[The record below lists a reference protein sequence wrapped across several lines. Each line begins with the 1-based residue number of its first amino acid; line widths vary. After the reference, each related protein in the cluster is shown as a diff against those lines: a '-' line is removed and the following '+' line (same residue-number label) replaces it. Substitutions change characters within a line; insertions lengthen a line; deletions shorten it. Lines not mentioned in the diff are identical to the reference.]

1 MSVCIEINII
11 MIWRIKIGI
20 LWVKTCEAPRISPL
34 CDKKKVLMSRK
45 KAKWSWIKSYCE
57 NKVLILP
64 VHEIHIE
71 LWHLLKN
78 IYITRKKLQCCNV
91 AKKTVGP
98 TFMLSASLVQFFWV
112 FSLSGTGQRRH
123 WHNCGS
129 ECSQLVCHPTKAT
142 PVISFKFVRDT
153 GTWYTWHL
161 KFKRNCKKISTCG
174 RWHLE
179 TTYFSR
185 SRTS

>member
-1 MSVCIEINII
+1 MSKNLWGSKNKSI
-11 MIWRIKIGI
+11 MWQEKS
-20 LWVKTCEAPRISPL
+20 LNVKEESQM
-34 CDKKKVLMSRK
+34 VM
-45 KAKWSWIKSYCE
+45 
-57 NKVLILP
+57 NKVL
-64 VHEIHIE
+64 
-71 LWHLLKN
+71 LWKQSVN
-78 IYITRKKLQCCNV
+78 ITGTWNTYRIMASFKKYIYYKEKAAMLQE
-91 AKKTVGP
+91 KKTVGP